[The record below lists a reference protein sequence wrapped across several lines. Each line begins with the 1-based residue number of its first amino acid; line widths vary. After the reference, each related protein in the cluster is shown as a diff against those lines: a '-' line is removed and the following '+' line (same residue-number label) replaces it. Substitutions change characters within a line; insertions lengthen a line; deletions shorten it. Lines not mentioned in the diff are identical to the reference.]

1 MSTVSADTGRETAT
15 PLADGCN
22 NNRLSVQVSRFNSA
36 RRHCYASG
44 RVGTKISI
52 IYINDIY
59 HDSIMLE
66 NIMII
71 SIFSIFSKYYYLLTY
86 LIHAYLTQT
95 AQVPKLL
102 DGGKILLKI

>member
-1 MSTVSADTGRETAT
+1 
-15 PLADGCN
+15 
-22 NNRLSVQVSRFNSA
+22 
-36 RRHCYASG
+36 
-44 RVGTKISI
+44 
-52 IYINDIY
+52 
-59 HDSIMLE
+59 MLE

-102 DGGKILLKI
+102 DGGKYCRKFDGFVG